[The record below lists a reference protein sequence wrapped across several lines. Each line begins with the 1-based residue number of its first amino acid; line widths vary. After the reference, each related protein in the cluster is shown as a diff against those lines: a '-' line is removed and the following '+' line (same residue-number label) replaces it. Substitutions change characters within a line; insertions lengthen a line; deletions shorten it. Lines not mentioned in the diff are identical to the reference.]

1 MARQPKSATN
11 LQVFLGSKPQ
21 PDVFMQNAGLGCCDV
36 TPFNYDK
43 LGERVR
49 FDNALAHLNP
59 TGANDKWEFRYG
71 REQETKDIVA
81 HINEHGVGASISVL
95 VIPTYAFV
103 KAVGIHVYGSEPG
116 LTFNLTTRNG
126 LDLTSGTAIE
136 VSAKGT
142 GAECEIE
149 RVKTDTTAAAAG
161 QLIGT
166 LAADELFTDTFILLD
181 ETTMGAFSLEADE
194 IQLTVA
200 SMPASGKVN
209 GDFGIKIAVN
219 YGIVNRAER

>member
-1 MARQPKSATN
+1 M
-11 LQVFLGSKPQ
+11 
-21 PDVFMQNAGLGCCDV
+21 
-36 TPFNYDK
+36 
-43 LGERVR
+43 
-49 FDNALAHLNP
+49 
-59 TGANDKWEFRYG
+59 
-71 REQETKDIVA
+71 
-81 HINEHGVGASISVL
+81 L

-103 KAVGIHVYGSEPG
+103 KAVGIHVSGAEPG

-126 LDLTSGTAIE
+126 LDLTVGTAIE

-149 RVKTDTTAAAAG
+149 RVKTDSTAAAAG

-166 LAADELFTDTFILLD
+166 LDADELFTDTFILLD
-181 ETTMGAFSLEADE
+181 ETSMGAFSLEADE

-200 SMPASGKVN
+200 SMPASGVVN